1 MKLPDVNVLV
11 YSVNLDSP
19 QQAAAAA
26 WLKASFGS
34 DEGVAL
40 TWPALL
46 GFVRL
51 CTRRGILAQP
61 LSVEQALQTLNYWL
75 SQPSARVIDPGRRHA
90 ALLGRLLLAAGTAGN
105 LTTDAHL
112 AALAMEHG
120 ATLGSFDRDFER
132 FAGLSFELLSV

>member
-1 MKLPDVNVLV
+1 MKLPDFNVLV
-11 YSVNLDSP
+11 YSVNLDAP
-19 QQAAAAA
+19 QQAAAAR
-26 WLKASFGS
+26 WLEGSFDS

-40 TWPALL
+40 TWTALL

-51 CTRRGILAQP
+51 CTRRGILARP
-61 LSVEQALQTLNYWL
+61 LGVEQALETINYWL
-75 SQPSARVIDPGRRHA
+75 SRPSSRVIDPGRRHA
-90 ALLGRLLLAAGTAGN
+90 ALLGRLLLGAGTAGN

-132 FAGLSFELLSV
+132 YPGLSFEHLSV